1 MTSKP
6 VLLIGASLLSLAGL
20 LVLLPASAGNPV
32 PLSPCVA
39 KCDMDYEAE
48 AAQCGKIEDDTE
60 RRKCQDDAHGT
71 YTTCREGCAKPDN
84 PPRGAD
90 SR

>member
-1 MTSKP
+1 MTSRS
-6 VLLIGASLLSLAGL
+6 VLVAASSLLSLAGL
-20 LVLLPASAGNPV
+20 LVLFPARAGNPV

-48 AAQCGKIEDDTE
+48 AARCGKLDDETE
-60 RRKCQDDAHGT
+60 RRKCQDDAHT
-71 YTTCREGCAKPDN
+71 SYSACRDACPKSGSPL
-84 PPRGAD
+84 PGSD